1 MEWLAIGALAA
12 TVIGLIG
19 KFTNWTFR
27 ASNATNIGSV

>member
-19 KFTNWTFR
+19 KFTNWTFFGR
-27 ASNATNIGSV
+27 QTLRT